1 MVRRWS
7 TIVLLWLLGVLAAA
21 QLAKMATIAPLLRDR
36 FALSL
41 PETGLLISLLEVGG
55 GLFGFAAGLALGRI
69 GCRRSLLGGM
79 LMLAAM
85 SAIEGIASTAGLL
98 FAARAAEGIG
108 YLLVVIA
115 APTAIVAVASDADR
129 PRALALWSCFVPVGV
144 AAGGAVT
151 SVAAGLLAPG
161 GVMLLWAALLGVAAL
176 AAFRVPLGGGS
187 RGPIALPAPGAWMAT
202 FAFGLYTL
210 FVCALTML
218 LPTFLIEERGATVA
232 AAGLVTALAS
242 LSALPASVIAMIA
255 ARSGTLCSRRLIT
268 VATPSLIA
276 TALLAPFVF
285 AGGESLLVAGTI
297 AVLAIALSGLVSP
310 MMFARLP
317 VLAGARA
324 PHDPRIAT
332 ANGLLTQFGAG
343 GALIGPPLG
352 GWVVGLW
359 GWPALGLAIAAMAI
373 AMLIATIWAE
383 RIARKG
389 QSTAVIEPDGK
400 STPANSG

>member
-21 QLAKMATIAPLLRDR
+21 QLAKMSTIAPLLRDR

-69 GCRRSLLGGM
+69 GCRGSLLSGM
-79 LMLAAM
+79 ILLAAM
-85 SAIEGIASTAGLL
+85 SVLEAIASAAGLL
-98 FAARAAEGIG
+98 FAARAIEGIG

-151 SVAAGLLAPG
+151 SVAAGLLAPS
-161 GVMLLWAALLGVAAL
+161 GVMLLWAGLLGVATL
-176 AAFRVPLGGGS
+176 AAFRVPMGGGS
-187 RGPIALPAPGAWMAT
+187 RGPIVLPAPGAWMAT

-218 LPTFLIEERGATVA
+218 LPTFLIEEHGATVGT
-232 AAGLVTALAS
+232 AGLVTALAS
-242 LSALPASVIAMIA
+242 LSALPASAIAMVA
-255 ARSGTLCSRRLIT
+255 ARSGTPSSRRLIA
-268 VATPSLIA
+268 VAMPSLIA
-276 TALLAPFVF
+276 TALFAPFVF
-285 AGGESLLVAGTI
+285 AGGRTDLIIAGTI

-317 VLAGARA
+317 VLAGAHA
-324 PHDPRIAT
+324 PQDPRIAT

-352 GWVVGLW
+352 GWVVRLW

-383 RIARKG
+383 RIAAPSERK
-389 QSTAVIEPDGK
+389 TA
-400 STPANSG
+400 